1 MTSTRR
7 FNRRWAAPAIALLV
21 VAGIGVGPDL
31 LGSAG
36 ASAPDLP
43 ALTPAELLAKAR
55 TAQVTA
61 LSGTVQLTSNLGLP
75 SLDSLG
81 SLGGGG
87 SGTSVASLLAG
98 SHSADVW
105 IDGADHVRVTTTA
118 PMAETN
124 WIRNGTDLWSYDS
137 STLTTTHATLPA
149 DTTGTGQNDG
159 GTGVSLP
166 DPAHDTPIEFAQRL
180 LDEVTPS
187 TDVSVGIT
195 KVVAGWPVYQL
206 VLTPHAAD
214 TTVGHVTFAIDAAT
228 GLPLDVTVEAK
239 STGSTALELG
249 FTSISF
255 DTPSTSTFDFTPPPD
270 STVVEAKNATA
281 LLGAGGRTHGEGRH
295 GDGGGSFDYVPNGLS
310 GGNTTMLGSD
320 WSSVL
325 VLTGSTVPAQLG
337 SIISGAPEVTVGS
350 TSGHLITTTL
360 FNVLVLSDGRVAI
373 GAVTPEALE
382 AAVAGSAG

>member
-1 MTSTRR
+1 VISQDHVPTVPGMTSTRR

-239 STGSTALELG
+239 STGSTAL
-249 FTSISF
+249 
-255 DTPSTSTFDFTPPPD
+255 
-270 STVVEAKNATA
+270 
-281 LLGAGGRTHGEGRH
+281 LGAGGRTHGEGRH